1 MAATREFLGL
11 LVKPRIQK
19 KMFKCEQSQ
28 SDWCETFACWDVL
41 YVWSLVTTS
50 LVLWFCRV
58 FWELSRLK
66 LGTVVEDI
74 LFTVVDILL
83 CTVLNGLSWYC
94 VTKRLGF
101 CGRPGYLVWAVIYVF
116 LSIGRLQTITWSHW
130 FLFYILMLIP
140 AGYMILALIQL
151 YRSSR
156 PGLLTM
162 FLFQSII
169 SSIYELLDAD
179 DVAATLSFYND
190 ICATQASIAGSVKD
204 TWECKLF
211 DIRVSELEGADWDP
225 TTNRALPDVD
235 KDAEMN
241 GTRGILESKAGQ
253 NKSNQELAMQR
264 RHEVNQIC
272 SDTFFGTHVVIGDDP
287 RKVPLGNVS
296 AFSKR
301 VHEVGPGLAADYD
314 SDLLHGHGLGAVK
327 DDLKQIETEV
337 KQLKQTEQHVDQ
349 GLRQMSTRMN
359 KRWQSLGLLDV
370 DKPDPAEVKSL
381 NGTGTGKTSGTAGGT
396 AKDEKDIGS
405 GCFDPGDVAGLLR
418 DLWETHA
425 GNTDEE
431 KRGLTEGKAKALVQE
446 VLPNTTSDT
455 WPQWWKEMNPNG
467 DDSLSSEEFLTFAE
481 THLREFQ
488 WPIRGYLNAECRNH
502 HFGLISL
509 CKPREVSALYQVA
522 FVPGLKNS
530 AGHHMAQQRINVKL
544 SFKELEFRSGWYRAH
559 LRIFTRSCLGAKN
572 EVTVILIV
580 LVLLLLS
587 LLVLIDSFVT
597 VLLLP
602 MNLYGV
608 FQMDLPSEA
617 NFQEIQTA
625 FWLKLLQVL
634 DARGVASQFLPTL
647 ILTAERFLAL
657 AFMVACTQS
666 AIEAYK
672 PTILPFGVLSERCT
686 EAWFKGNKDWIAGQN
701 KPRGIDV
708 IQYIQECSEV
718 HGVGYVAEV
727 LFQILFEDEGSLHA
741 LVVGFIMLRI
751 LEAFSLSSRL
761 NWLPRTLFLAKS
773 KLHNFL
779 IAYVCLV
786 AGFSLLMT
794 LYFGDIFQQFSSL
807 QESFCTL
814 LLYSFGNTERAFYGA
829 QPFIEL
835 GSSHL
840 QAALFFYTVFVVT
853 IILNMFTTIVIDA
866 FAAEGDPERYEKTYQ
881 EEMLSVTHRL
891 LKVFGKGH
899 LIQNPTMSRQTT
911 PTPKTEG

>member
-1 MAATREFLGL
+1 MTEEGEADGNYWAGFSPFCLHAALPTETSPSETLRLRWIRIYWWFLL
-11 LVKPRIQK
+11 L
-19 KMFKCEQSQ
+19 FCYSWLLLQSN
-28 SDWCETFACWDVL
+28 SN
-41 YVWSLVTTS
+41 
-50 LVLWFCRV
+50 R
-58 FWELSRLK
+58 ELSSAVRYEIIEQLFPDWNKAAERTRDGEISPTLK
-66 LGTVVEDI
+66 
-74 LFTVVDILL
+74 
-83 CTVLNGLSWYC
+83 
-94 VTKRLGF
+94 
-101 CGRPGYLVWAVIYVF
+101 
-116 LSIGRLQTITWSHW
+116 
-130 FLFYILMLIP
+130 
-140 AGYMILALIQL
+140 
-151 YRSSR
+151 
-156 PGLLTM
+156 
-162 FLFQSII
+162 
-169 SSIYELLDAD
+169 ELLDAD

-455 WPQWWKEMNPNG
+455 WPQWWKEMNPDG